1 MARPKP
7 LAQGELLTHRDEI
20 NNHKHC
26 NGNNEIYDNSLTMS
40 PIGDEIYY
48 YKWWNMHMVVEKGF
62 EIGSRSIPLAA
73 LRCCVM
79 WVAEGVFLL
88 PEASLYM
95 GPFMKVVLFDL
106 EVSVETIRSEF

>member
-26 NGNNEIYDNSLTMS
+26 NENHEIDSNSLTMS

-48 YKWWNMHMVVEKGF
+48 YKWWNMAMVVEKGL
-62 EIGSRSIPLAA
+62 EIRSKSIPPAWAA
-73 LRCCVM
+73 SSGR
-79 WVAEGVFLL
+79 E
-88 PEASLYM
+88 S
-95 GPFMKVVLFDL
+95 
-106 EVSVETIRSEF
+106 